1 MKLLNFY
8 ERFGFPM
15 LLVIFFY
22 ALLNL
27 SIKWVIVLAVLFLL
41 FWNVAVSILHKLE
54 KMEKEIT
61 SSDDKKGENDLET
74 R

>member
-8 ERFGFPM
+8 ERFGFPI

>member
-8 ERFGFPM
+8 ERFGFPI

-27 SIKWVIVLAVLFLL
+27 SIKWVIVLAVLLLL
-41 FWNVAVSILHKLE
+41 FWNVGVSILHKLE

-61 SSDDKKGENDLET
+61 SSEEKKEDNDLDN

>member
-8 ERFGFPM
+8 KRFGFPI

-22 ALLNL
+22 ALFNF
-27 SIKWVIVLAVLFLL
+27 KWVIVRAVLFLL
-41 FWNVAVSILHKLE
+41 FGNVAVSILHKLK

>member
-8 ERFGFPM
+8 KRFGFPI

-27 SIKWVIVLAVLFLL
+27 SIKWVIVCAVLLLL
-41 FWNVAVSILHKLE
+41 FWNVVVSILHKLK

-61 SSDDKKGENDLET
+61 SSDDKKGENDLES

>member
-8 ERFGFPM
+8 ERFGFPI

-27 SIKWVIVLAVLFLL
+27 SVKWLIVLAVLVLL
-41 FWNVAVSILHKLE
+41 FWNVGVSILHKLE

-61 SSDDKKGENDLET
+61 SSEEKKMKNDLEN

>member
-8 ERFGFPM
+8 ERFGFPI

-27 SIKWVIVLAVLFLL
+27 SVKWLIVLAVLVLL
-41 FWNVAVSILHKLE
+41 FWNVGVSILHKLE
-54 KMEKEIT
+54 KMKKEIT
-61 SSDDKKGENDLET
+61 SSEEKKEENDLEN